1 MFRSQAGCFLV
12 SWCLPSILCWWL
24 WEKGPGSEVSA
35 VLSFGGLSSGLM
47 GLMIGWE
54 EA

>member
-24 WEKGPGSEVSA
+24 WEKEIQAQRSL
-35 VLSFGGLSSGLM
+35 LSFPLVACLVASWG
-47 GLMIGWE
+47 
-54 EA
+54 